1 MFVCL
6 VVADIVAGR
15 GCCLIDPHGEL
26 AEELLDHIPRSRLK
40 DVIYFDAT
48 DSSYVPCFNPFE
60 IKPEDDAGKIADDYV
75 ACFAESIMTGGTGP
89 RMIHI
94 FRNAIYALLRTPG
107 TAFADIS
114 TLLSRTDEGQV
125 LRDRVL
131 QHIENPEAVKFAAS
145 LDAIVKHYKEDQRE
159 KFIEHIFYTFVD
171 PMNYEDQIEL
181 MQQYLERFGAFL
193 PPEEQTRSAIDLA
206 REWQTL
212 IRTHAE
218 VIGNIQES
226 LRRFS

>member
-1 MFVCL
+1 MLQVT
-6 VVADIVAGR
+6 VDDI
-15 GCCLIDPHGEL
+15 
-26 AEELLDHIPRSRLK
+26 LDMIS
-40 DVIYFDAT
+40 
-48 DSSYVPCFNPFE
+48 
-60 IKPEDDAGKIADDYV
+60 
-75 ACFAESIMTGGTGP
+75 AESIAHRVDIPHDEARGRYRLERNTVDTHNQFHEEITVYLAYHMEETVGPGDMPPFMASGWAREIIDREFRRQGGYEVAY
-89 RMIHI
+89 
-94 FRNAIYALLRTPG
+94 RNARTG
-107 TAFADIS
+107 RHGG
-114 TLLSRTDEGQV
+114 L
-125 LRDRVL
+125 
-131 QHIENPEAVKFAAS
+131 AAS